1 MTSLCLASR
10 LVSSTAL
17 IAFASIG
24 YAQDAQ
30 ISQLTNSLNLSGGND
45 SFAYTLSPQ
54 WSDKLGAHATG
65 SIGFELQND
74 SALGLMVTGGERKR
88 EVLLNFGIELDAERK
103 IVLTAGQLREKLEFG
118 TAAEQEW
125 VKQNELGIA
134 YQTSNYGLSIY
145 QVKSGTTDNFVGSK
159 STGAELSGSVE
170 VSDVMTIG
178 YGAGYQKLEWND
190 DSETINGMTAS
201 LDVGY
206 QADAT
211 TRFSAFADHNKSE
224 DQFGFAGSWALGTGT
239 FNASYTLIDARI
251 DTMANDRRISF
262 GYYVPL
268 GGKSNDTASR
278 NTNNVMTASVSTTS
292 TLLADVMR
300 RPDYLPTSVIAK
312 AGAASDSCATLSIHP
327 DVTLHD
333 SDFPGKLILATSVA
347 STTDDLPDQITL
359 KSMMT
364 NVTVGFITLDHYGD
378 GRYEAEYD
386 SQTDYQFI
394 NREQMMFLT
403 PSSSGFCSTGGQQAI
418 ISDRRGPV

>member
-170 VSDVMTIG
+170 VSDVMTLG

-206 QADAT
+206 QANAT

-224 DQFGFAGSWALGTGT
+224 DQFGVAGSWALGTGT

-262 GYYVPL
+262 GYSVPL

-312 AGAASDSCATLSIHP
+312 ASEASDSCTTLTLYAQVVRLYDTYLVLGLEGTGPFPNDIAVIPNVPGTEFTLAYIGMGAYKTDYTNWPNGAT
-327 DVTLHD
+327 
-333 SDFPGKLILATSVA
+333 A
-347 STTDDLPDQITL
+347 
-359 KSMMT
+359 
-364 NVTVGFITLDHYGD
+364 VTVRL
-378 GRYEAEYD
+378 
-386 SQTDYQFI
+386 
-394 NREQMMFLT
+394 
-403 PSSSGFCSTGGQQAI
+403 PSDSGFCFGAGASQEAT
-418 ISDRRGPV
+418 ISDLRDPV